1 MPFPYE
7 AISTGTVSVAMKTT
21 KARSRMKKL
30 IPLAMLG
37 IATMF
42 TGCVTYINEWK
53 PEKVGQRNV
62 KRSDINSQIT
72 TKHKYRIQSIT
83 VDGADFGKFLYEAE
97 DVAKFMPGVFS
108 ADADAIPVTLAQH
121 NSTFSSFGLFTFIGY
136 HSLTTHMP
144 YTLTVHTN
152 PVQTIPLS
160 QAMGMSMRVMILSL
174 FPFSDSSDTPYFH
187 KGWME
192 SPEKMPQ
199 GKTVSA
205 LAKSHVVGIALA
217 LKQLEDKGLIQ

>member
-1 MPFPYE
+1 MKRLMP
-7 AISTGTVSVAMKTT
+7 I
-21 KARSRMKKL
+21 
-30 IPLAMLG
+30 AMLV
-37 IATMF
+37 IATTF

-53 PEKVGQRNV
+53 PEKVGQCKV
-62 KRSDINSQIT
+62 TRSDINSQIAT
-72 TKHKYRIQSIT
+72 RHKYRIQSIS

-108 ADADAIPVTLAQH
+108 ADLDAIPITLAQH
-121 NSTFSSFGLFTFIGY
+121 KSTFSSFGAFTVLGY

-144 YTLTVHTN
+144 YTLTVHTD

-160 QAMGMSMRVMILSL
+160 QSMTVSMRMIILSL

-192 SPEKMPQ
+192 SPENMPQ
-199 GKTVSA
+199 GKTSSA
-205 LAKSHVVGIALA
+205 IAKSHVVGIALA

>member
-1 MPFPYE
+1 
-7 AISTGTVSVAMKTT
+7 
-21 KARSRMKKL
+21 MKKL